1 MNLGFSIYSRLL
13 GGVGVAALLV
23 ACTDERPSG
32 SDAIVQSA
40 SPTTV
45 AQANEPL
52 ELIAAESDNDDIQP
66 SASGSYLS
74 ALVAA
79 NNRDMGSAAE
89 FFLMTL
95 DSDPDNPELLRQ
107 AHLALVMDGRVGEAV
122 PIARRLEAIEPGDP
136 IANMTLTVDAIN
148 DGDLDLA
155 SDHLGQL
162 PLQGYNT
169 LVVPLVEAW
178 IEVGRGNT
186 EGALAAIASGLS
198 DDGFESF
205 RAYHIA
211 LIEDL
216 AGNAEAADRAYAL
229 ALQSQEGGSYRVVRA
244 YGNFLRREGR
254 TEEAKAVYDD
264 FLAVNPGTVW
274 LDDVLAEVE
283 AGTTPE
289 SEVDS
294 PVKGLSEILFGV
306 ASVAD
311 AGSGGGTSLVYA
323 RLASY
328 VDPDSAIIHLLI
340 GDLLEIDERP
350 VEAVEAYDKIPASSP
365 LSWSARLRTAV
376 NLDRAGET
384 EKALEMLEVMVDEK
398 PERSDT
404 LVTMG
409 DLLRVQERWEEAV
422 AAYDQAVERL
432 GGEAMANWRL
442 LYVRGIALERSGDW
456 PRAEE
461 NFLAS
466 LEVNPESPYVLNY
479 LGYTWVDQGVHLDE
493 ALEMIETAVEQRPQD
508 GYIVDSLGWALYR
521 LDDFDGAV
529 RYLERAVELEPGD
542 PVIND
547 HLGDAYWKV
556 GRYNEAKFQW
566 KRAMSLAD
574 EGDAEL
580 IAVIQDKLDVGLD
593 AGG

>member
-1 MNLGFSIYSRLL
+1 MILEFSMCSRLL
-13 GGVGVAALLV
+13 GGFGVAVLLA
-23 ACTDERPSG
+23 ACTDDAPSG
-32 SDAIVQSA
+32 GDALVQSA

-52 ELIAAESDNDDIQP
+52 ELISAESDNEEIQP

-79 NNRDMGSAAE
+79 NNRDMGSAAD

-95 DSDPDNPELLRQ
+95 DTDPDNPELLRQ

-122 PIARRLEAIEPGDP
+122 PIARRLEAIAPGDP
-136 IANMTLTVDAIN
+136 ISNMTLFVAAMN
-148 DGDLDLA
+148 DGNLDLA
-155 SDHLGQL
+155 SDHLGDL
-162 PLQGYNT
+162 PLQSYNT

-186 EGALAAIASGLS
+186 EAALAAIAAGLS

-254 TEEAKAVYDD
+254 VEEAKAVYDN

-283 AGTTPE
+283 AGTVPE
-289 SEVDS
+289 REVNS
-294 PVKGLSEILFGV
+294 PIKGLSEILFGV

-311 AGSGGGTSLVYA
+311 AGSGGGTSLIYA

-340 GDLLEIDERP
+340 GDLLEIDDRP
-350 VEAVEAYDKIPASSP
+350 LEAVEAYEKIPTSSP
-365 LSWSARLRTAV
+365 LYWSARLRTAV

-384 EKALEMLEVMVDEK
+384 DRAIDMLAVMVDEQ
-398 PERSDT
+398 PDRSDT

-432 GGEAMANWRL
+432 GGVAMANWRL

-461 NFLAS
+461 NFLAA

-493 ALEMIETAVEQRPQD
+493 ALQMIETAVEQRPQD

-521 LDDFDGAV
+521 LDDFEGAV

-556 GRYNEAKFQW
+556 GRYNEATFQW

-574 EGDAEL
+574 EGDADL
-580 IAVIQDKLDVGLD
+580 IAVIEDKLDDGLD